1 MIKDES
7 GALSVTTYRLRA
19 KFVFDA
25 RFRLPPAVLGV
36 LPSTTGVVIDGGG
49 LDVRFGPW
57 RLRTPLSNLRDARAT
72 GPFSAVKAVGPRLSL
87 SDRGL
92 TFGTSTAAGVC
103 VRFREPVA
111 GIEPLGLVKHPNL
124 TMTVAE
130 PELLVRLVEMISA
143 A

>member
-1 MIKDES
+1 MNRS
-7 GALSVTTYRLRA
+7 RVSARRLVRS
-19 KFVFDA
+19 
-25 RFRLPPAVLGV
+25 RSSWQPNE
-36 LPSTTGVVIDGGG
+36 PSWNPSDQ
-49 LDVRFGPW
+49 P
-57 RLRTPLSNLRDARAT
+57 